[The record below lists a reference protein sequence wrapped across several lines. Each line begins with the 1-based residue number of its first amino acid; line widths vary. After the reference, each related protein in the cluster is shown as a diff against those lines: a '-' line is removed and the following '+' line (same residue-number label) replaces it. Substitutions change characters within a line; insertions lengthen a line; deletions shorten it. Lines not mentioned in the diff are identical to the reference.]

1 MHASEDITASKEE
14 IARFF
19 DEKEVFS
26 YANSNEGV
34 IYDAGEK

>member
-26 YANSNEGV
+26 YAN
-34 IYDAGEK
+34 